1 MNILPSRIHDNKNGL
16 NYTLVGDYYLP
27 DLGIES
33 SQPIGK
39 YGRARM
45 KVLKE
50 QRPGLYGRLL
60 LSGKLYDDL
69 REVDAEAK
77 HLLDEMISQMA
88 AEVGVNEDL
97 KAADPMRW
105 VGMIIPSRHRS
116 RKSSGT
122 MLFSADMQKNG
133 VFTATQSCWFIFNSI
148 YADQTC
154 YNRTAS
160 APGIAQS

>member
-1 MNILPSRIHDNKNGL
+1 MNTLPSRIHDNKNGL

-45 KVLKE
+45 KFLKE
-50 QRPGLYGRLL
+50 HRSGLYSRLL

-69 REVDAEAK
+69 HEVDAEAQL
-77 HLLDEMISQMA
+77 LLDQMIPQMA
-88 AEVGVNEDL
+88 AEAGANEDL

-105 VGMIIPSRHRS
+105 VGMMNTIKAQVEEIIC
-116 RKSSGT
+116 
-122 MLFSADMQKNG
+122 NNV
-133 VFTATQSCWFIFNSI
+133 VFL
-148 YADQTC
+148 
-154 YNRTAS
+154 
-160 APGIAQS
+160 